1 MSHLSNETVSIKLH
15 QTAEPDWVE
24 RAEIKDVSA
33 APSASS
39 MDQSTT

>member
-1 MSHLSNETVSIKLH
+1 
-15 QTAEPDWVE
+15 VE

-39 MDQSTT
+39 MDQSTTWAGVVGTQVT